1 MSWGVNLSQERVRV
15 TGNLTTG
22 GRGPVVIAEDG
33 SVWVL
38 DYDDELEHLIDSAV
52 TAEGEVTGL
61 NRLRADWVGPFGNG
75 EV

>member
-1 MSWGVNLSQERVRV
+1 LSQERIRV
-15 TGNLTTG
+15 VGNLTTG

-38 DYDDELEHLIDSAV
+38 DYDDKLEHLMDSAV

-61 NRLRADWVGPFGNG
+61 NRLRADWVGPFLNA

>member
-1 MSWGVNLSQERVRV
+1 M
-15 TGNLTTG
+15 
-22 GRGPVVIAEDG
+22 IAEDG